1 MHCFSKN
8 EGVKDLKSVYIFGI
22 FLTAPFSMPTNYE
35 CQYSSILLDY
45 HHMVVCTTMCFFL
58 FYFHFS
64 IPHHHMDLA
73 QEEGKGESGHVMQAP
88 VVDILDL
95 ENFIFS
101 ISATI
106 QIFTNLEYNMM
117 IHNLFKLVSN

>member
-1 MHCFSKN
+1 
-8 EGVKDLKSVYIFGI
+8 
-22 FLTAPFSMPTNYE
+22 
-35 CQYSSILLDY
+35 
-45 HHMVVCTTMCFFL
+45 
-58 FYFHFS
+58 
-64 IPHHHMDLA
+64 MDLA

-88 VVDILDL
+88 IVDILDL

-117 IHNLFKLVSN
+117 IH